1 MWDIHQDAG
10 ADNALLLMRLKSIVP
25 ARLYG
30 IARHLH
36 DTIGMPQRDHRPDL
50 RVSVFGVAHTQRT
63 GCLYQKAEKLL
74 IHIGFNDHSL
84 RGNTLLPARAEA
96 GRRDTLRGIGEIGI
110 LQYNICGV
118 RPELGDKLA
127 CSRNADQSLTGRGA
141 AGESYYRRFR
151 GARQGYRRRADRKST
166 RLNSSH

>member
-63 GCLYQKAEKLL
+63 GCLYQNDEKLL
-74 IHIGFNDHSL
+74 IHIAFNDHSSPE
-84 RGNTLLPARAEA
+84 NTLLPPPPPAGPRA
-96 GRRDTLRGIGEIGI
+96 
-110 LQYNICGV
+110 
-118 RPELGDKLA
+118 
-127 CSRNADQSLTGRGA
+127 
-141 AGESYYRRFR
+141 
-151 GARQGYRRRADRKST
+151 
-166 RLNSSH
+166 

>member
-36 DTIGMPQRDHRPDL
+36 DTIGLPQRDHRPDL
-50 RVSVFGVAHTQRT
+50 RVSVFGVAHTPRT

-74 IHIGFNDHSL
+74 LQPGFTEHPSTGRASL
-84 RGNTLLPARAEA
+84 REKV
-96 GRRDTLRGIGEIGI
+96 
-110 LQYNICGV
+110 C
-118 RPELGDKLA
+118 
-127 CSRNADQSLTGRGA
+127 RN
-141 AGESYYRRFR
+141 E
-151 GARQGYRRRADRKST
+151 
-166 RLNSSH
+166 

>member
-1 MWDIHQDAG
+1 MRISDWSSDVCSSDL
-10 ADNALLLMRLKSIVP
+10 NALLLMRLKSIVP

-96 GRRDTLRGIGEIGI
+96 GRRDRKSVVQGKIVSVRGEIG
-110 LQYNICGV
+110 
-118 RPELGDKLA
+118 
-127 CSRNADQSLTGRGA
+127 
-141 AGESYYRRFR
+141 
-151 GARQGYRRRADRKST
+151 
-166 RLNSSH
+166 

>member
-1 MWDIHQDAG
+1 
-10 ADNALLLMRLKSIVP
+10 MRLKSIVP

-84 RGNTLLPARAEA
+84 RGNTLLPARADA
-96 GRRDTLRGIGEIGI
+96 RRRDTLRGIGAIGI
-110 LQYNICGV
+110 LPYHIFGV
-118 RPELGDKLA
+118 RPELGDKLP
-127 CSRNADQSLTGRGA
+127 CPTNADKTHTSRGPA
-141 AGESYYRRFR
+141 VES
-151 GARQGYRRRADRKST
+151 
-166 RLNSSH
+166 H